1 MTNDTLNGFV
11 NFHPFSWGK
20 SQPILIA
27 SKERKIPMAA
37 LKKIGEECES
47 VESRSNSF
55 ISEKSLNKG
64 RFPSF
69 KEEWISLEY
78 LDPLERELPDTN
90 TNTVGDQ

>member
-1 MTNDTLNGFV
+1 M
-11 NFHPFSWGK
+11 
-20 SQPILIA
+20 
-27 SKERKIPMAA
+27 PMAA

-55 ISEKSLNKG
+55 ISKKSFHFNKG

-78 LDPLERELPDTN
+78 LDPLEI
-90 TNTVGDQ
+90 

>member
-1 MTNDTLNGFV
+1 M
-11 NFHPFSWGK
+11 
-20 SQPILIA
+20 
-27 SKERKIPMAA
+27 PMAA

-55 ISEKSLNKG
+55 ISKKSFHFNKG

-90 TNTVGDQ
+90 TNTEINKPKALRKLL

>member
-1 MTNDTLNGFV
+1 M
-11 NFHPFSWGK
+11 
-20 SQPILIA
+20 
-27 SKERKIPMAA
+27 PMAA
-37 LKKIGEECES
+37 LKKIGEGCES

-55 ISEKSLNKG
+55 ISSKSFHFNKG

>member
-1 MTNDTLNGFV
+1 M
-11 NFHPFSWGK
+11 
-20 SQPILIA
+20 
-27 SKERKIPMAA
+27 PMAA

-55 ISEKSLNKG
+55 ISKKSFNFNKG